1 MSSKELWRILM
12 LKPNLETLDIS
23 VLTGVPIS
31 LLTSQ
36 GRGNL
41 PKIKSLS
48 ICRAQATLQDL
59 IFLKDEVSSDTHVS
73 SVTFKSDSEIAEF
86 IKKQHTTSS
95 WLSRCPPSSSCSG
108 VGSKSHGSMD
118 GARKKRRCF
127 LICELI
133 GSAKYPSSQRNT
145 NATPTPRI
153 FEMIVH
159 LHQNNT
165 SNKKKNRPTVG
176 QLRKL
181 YKRLYGTHIPALN
194 NEKNLKELLEEDPEE
209 RPDFDIALAGGQTRF
224 FFTHDGLARRY
235 EKMANYSIFKD
246 VDNILIIAAEFIFEL
261 AQNTQFSIAPNVL
274 VAPFSAIRATLM
286 FLIIGSTDPP
296 QNKAF
301 WFVFI
306 LLSSCFLHNIT
317 AKVFLC
323 TVTCNGNVETKKYE
337 YMGHWLCSDMWSSSP
352 RCP

>member
-36 GRGNL
+36 GRE
-41 PKIKSLS
+41 
-48 ICRAQATLQDL
+48 ATYDVVMAIQMPAFL
-59 IFLKDEVSSDTHVS
+59 IVFW
-73 SVTFKSDSEIAEF
+73 
-86 IKKQHTTSS
+86 S
-95 WLSRCPPSSSCSG
+95 WLKITRFYGWCEKKKKMFPN
-108 VGSKSHGSMD
+108 MRINWQ
-118 GARKKRRCF
+118 RK
-127 LICELI
+127 
-133 GSAKYPSSQRNT
+133 
-145 NATPTPRI
+145 
-153 FEMIVH
+153 
-159 LHQNNT
+159 NNT

>member
-86 IKKQHTTSS
+86 IKSLLANPSNCDLGYLKGCNFENIAKHLQVPELKEFGKGHLYCETPTYTIHMNSYYKLEATYDVVMAIQMPAFLIVFWS
-95 WLSRCPPSSSCSG
+95 WLKITRFYG
-108 VGSKSHGSMD
+108 W
-118 GARKKRRCF
+118 
-127 LICELI
+127 CE
-133 GSAKYPSSQRNT
+133 
-145 NATPTPRI
+145 
-153 FEMIVH
+153 
-159 LHQNNT
+159 
-165 SNKKKNRPTVG
+165 KKKKMFPKYVD
-176 QLRKL
+176 L
-181 YKRLYGTHIPALN
+181 YQIS
-194 NEKNLKELLEEDPEE
+194 
-209 RPDFDIALAGGQTRF
+209 GQTRF

-286 FLIIGSTDPP
+286 FLI
-296 QNKAF
+296 
-301 WFVFI
+301 
-306 LLSSCFLHNIT
+306 
-317 AKVFLC
+317 
-323 TVTCNGNVETKKYE
+323 
-337 YMGHWLCSDMWSSSP
+337 M
-352 RCP
+352 